1 MVIDLVLCVCVFGC
15 VRLVWGGWGCSGS
28 GEQASWSQ
36 ATNPTRTPA
45 PPLRGDTW
53 PVASHLPR
61 IAGRVLLASR
71 AAWHPDGR
79 QLGSLSIFSHEAGE
93 IKSPHLSSASSLF
106 VFSDNTE
113 QTYSAWLSSVTLAT
127 WEQWKKPHKKTM
139 VYKKIKSIYLMF
151 HITITVTTKP
161 NIPSALSHCGQL
173 IVTTNHIENVTDGRV
188 CLHPSW

>member
-1 MVIDLVLCVCVFGC
+1 MDWASGHWPGIVRMCVWMRASC
-15 VRLVWGGWGCSGS
+15 LGGWGCSGS

-45 PPLRGDTW
+45 LPLRGDTW

-106 VFSDNTE
+106 VFSDNW
-113 QTYSAWLSSVTLAT
+113 SDDSSHMRAV
-127 WEQWKKPHKKTM
+127 EKKHKKARWCIRKLK
-139 VYKKIKSIYLMF
+139 VYIWCS
-151 HITITVTTKP
+151 T
-161 NIPSALSHCGQL
+161 
-173 IVTTNHIENVTDGRV
+173 
-188 CLHPSW
+188 

>member
-1 MVIDLVLCVCVFGC
+1 MDWASGHWPGIVRMCVWMRASC
-15 VRLVWGGWGCSGS
+15 LGGWGCSGS

-93 IKSPHLSSASSLF
+93 IKSPHLSSASSLY
-106 VFSDNTE
+106 VFSDNW
-113 QTYSAWLSSVTLAT
+113 SDDSSHMKAV
-127 WEQWKKPHKKTM
+127 EKNHKKTRWCIRKLK
-139 VYKKIKSIYLMF
+139 VYIWCS
-151 HITITVTTKP
+151 T
-161 NIPSALSHCGQL
+161 
-173 IVTTNHIENVTDGRV
+173 
-188 CLHPSW
+188 